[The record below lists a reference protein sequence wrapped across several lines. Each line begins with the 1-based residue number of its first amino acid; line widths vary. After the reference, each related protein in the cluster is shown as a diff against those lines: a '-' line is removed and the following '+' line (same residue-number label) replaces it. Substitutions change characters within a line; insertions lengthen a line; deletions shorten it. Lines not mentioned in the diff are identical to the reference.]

1 MGCRI
6 QAVKGITLLPN
17 NLSISQKKK
26 KKKVKYFF
34 TINRIFQ
41 INFKITYKG
50 ISQLPK
56 ELKVSVLGT
65 VVLK

>member
-26 KKKVKYFF
+26 KVKYFF

-41 INFKITYKG
+41 INFKITCKG

>member
-17 NLSISQKKK
+17 NLSISQK

-56 ELKVSVLGT
+56 ALKVSVLGT

>member
-17 NLSISQKKK
+17 NLSISQKK